1 MHVFSF
7 YFSVGFYFF
16 LQNSCEIK
24 FPMKLL

>member
-16 LQNSCEIK
+16 LWNSCEIK
-24 FPMKLL
+24 FPMKRL